1 MPELDDDFA
10 HIIFLTEEEVEGL
23 FKEEKPC
30 SNCGRMP
37 VKQYKD
43 GKFLRWIYPDC
54 LTYDSEFG
62 LYYYEC

>member
-30 SNCGRMP
+30 SNCG
-37 VKQYKD
+37 V
-43 GKFLRWIYPDC
+43 C
-54 LTYDSEFG
+54 LLSSMRTGSSSVGFIPIA
-62 LYYYEC
+62 